1 MANPFAWSNIFL
13 QNCSN
18 MGNSMCGGARE
29 CVLKQSDI
37 SRTKDNSATFGMLC
51 KRPYDKEVV
60 VKFEK
65 IYTAPTRR
73 KRKKKK
79 QPR

>member
-1 MANPFAWSNIFL
+1 
-13 QNCSN
+13 
-18 MGNSMCGGARE
+18 MCGGARE
-29 CVLKQSDI
+29 CVLKQNDI
-37 SRTKDNSATFGMLC
+37 SRIKDNSATFGMLC